1 MKLHQISVFVQNEAG
16 SLAKYLRVL
25 ADGGVNIHTLTLADT
40 RDFGI
45 LRMIIR
51 EWELAREL
59 LEKAGAVV
67 KVTEV
72 YAIHVPHRP
81 GGLADVTDLLLEA
94 KVSIEYMYAY
104 NLRKEGSAVMV
115 FCFDQPEPALAALA
129 KVGLTPVE
137 PAILFGS
144 PPSTR

>member
-45 LRMIIR
+45 LRMILR

-72 YAIHVPHRP
+72 FAIHVPHRP

-137 PAILFGS
+137 PAILFGT